1 MVVLF
6 KKLHRAKEVPV
17 DEEDARSSEEVR
29 FNEGEE
35 LEVRLQKAM
44 RKEKRLRRL
53 KSVLYYALLLIVS
66 LGSMK
71 ALLSSSSEP
80 PYTLA
85 ANDYAFVDTYLS
97 NYFQYPQDESLA
109 AYLQGYSLD
118 SSWKAEYALGDVQ
131 TAEVNDTEIYHVEKN
146 DTGFDYYAQ
155 MKVHVQTTEEAQDL
169 MLNVKVSVAQAEGT
183 YLVTSPVTMN
193 YTQTQ
198 EMSDE
203 AKASF
208 QVSYPTEGTECSEQE
223 KQELQTT
230 IQLFLT
236 TYASDFSQARLL
248 MDDPADLD
256 PLDPNTTITIESF
269 GSIREKDE
277 EYIVDAEVL
286 LSNSQLIQQRQTIRF
301 RVDQRTNKI
310 LEMEEY

>member
-1 MVVLF
+1 
-6 KKLHRAKEVPV
+6 
-17 DEEDARSSEEVR
+17 
-29 FNEGEE
+29 
-35 LEVRLQKAM
+35 
-44 RKEKRLRRL
+44 
-53 KSVLYYALLLIVS
+53 
-66 LGSMK
+66 
-71 ALLSSSSEP
+71 
-80 PYTLA
+80 
-85 ANDYAFVDTYLS
+85 
-97 NYFQYPQDESLA
+97 
-109 AYLQGYSLD
+109 
-118 SSWKAEYALGDVQ
+118 
-131 TAEVNDTEIYHVEKN
+131 
-146 DTGFDYYAQ
+146 
-155 MKVHVQTTEEAQDL
+155 

-208 QVSYPTEGTECSEQE
+208 QVSYSTEGTECSEQE

>member
-6 KKLHRAKEVPV
+6 KKLHRTNEVPV

-97 NYFQYPQDESLA
+97 NYFQYPQDESSA

-131 TAEVNDTEIYHVEKN
+131 TAEVNDTEIYHVEKK

-203 AKASF
+203 AKTSF
-208 QVSYPTEGTECSEQE
+208 QVSHSTEGTECSEQE